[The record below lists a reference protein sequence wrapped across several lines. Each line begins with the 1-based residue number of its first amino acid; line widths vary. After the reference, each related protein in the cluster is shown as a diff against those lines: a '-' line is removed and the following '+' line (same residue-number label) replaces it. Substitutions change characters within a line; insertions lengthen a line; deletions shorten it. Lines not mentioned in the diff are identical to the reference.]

1 MSQINDAA
9 HAADHGL
16 TLFKYVLS
24 AHDAARLETMALEA
38 GNDLRKQISTK
49 LDNAFLTSGND
60 IADDIVTIGSVL
72 C

>member
-1 MSQINDAA
+1 
-9 HAADHGL
+9 
-16 TLFKYVLS
+16 
-24 AHDAARLETMALEA
+24 MALEA